1 MDMASNQPDNLAL
14 TAEQLREY
22 SAAFNADRANLVA
35 ANAAVS
41 NGILQAATSYRGV
54 RELPRTFSVELKQ
67 GSITSQEHSG
77 RCWMFASLNTL
88 RYELMHK
95 WNLDDFEFSE
105 SYLFFY
111 DKLEKS
117 NFYLENVLKTLDK
130 TTDSRIFEAV
140 NEGPADDGGWWQMF
154 VALVKKYG
162 LVPKEAY
169 PESSNSR
176 DSSAFEQYLNT
187 KLREFAAE
195 LRDAHQAGKS
205 VEELRSLKT
214 GQMSVVYRICAI
226 AMGEPPTSFDLLLRV
241 KDEGKD
247 DAKDDAK
254 ASESG
259 TKSGIDSRRQ
269 IVEHGITPQEFY
281 DLAIE
286 NNLYRC
292 SLPEEYGGWGLN
304 ELEILQVQEEFSRG
318 PGGMRMHLHYAMDL
332 NWRILDDYGS
342 PELKA
347 EYMSKFQNK
356 EVFTC
361 FALTEATGGTGA
373 DLHTMAVKDGDSYV
387 LNGEKT
393 LISHTD
399 CCEFAYVIAVTNPDS
414 DKDDRLSAFF
424 VPMDAPGFEVI
435 NMPHMMGCR
444 GAGHGDL
451 KFTNCRIDK
460 KYLLGREGQ
469 GLEIA
474 MHSLSV
480 SRAHIAASNL
490 GMAQRMLE
498 LSLAYAH
505 DRVTFGK
512 PIGTRQAIRVKI
524 ADMSMMVHALR
535 CMVYDFAKAYM
546 ENPTGEYI
554 EEKAAM
560 CKLFS
565 I

>member
-1 MDMASNQPDNLAL
+1 MSKL
-14 TAEQLREY
+14 TKEE
-22 SAAFNADRANLVA
+22 F
-35 ANAAVS
+35 
-41 NGILQAATSYRGV
+41 QAYLKQI
-54 RELPRTFSVELKQ
+54 REL
-67 GSITSQEHSG
+67 
-77 RCWMFASLNTL
+77 A
-88 RYELMHK
+88 
-95 WNLDDFEFSE
+95 
-105 SYLFFY
+105 
-111 DKLEKS
+111 
-117 NFYLENVLKTLDK
+117 
-130 TTDSRIFEAV
+130 
-140 NEGPADDGGWWQMF
+140 EGPLEEIQ
-154 VALVKKYG
+154 
-162 LVPKEAY
+162 KE
-169 PESSNSR
+169 
-176 DSSAFEQYLNT
+176 
-187 KLREFAAE
+187 
-195 LRDAHQAGKS
+195 
-205 VEELRSLKT
+205 VEVTNK
-214 GQMSVVYRICAI
+214 
-226 AMGEPPTSFDLLLRV
+226 F
-241 KDEGKD
+241 
-247 DAKDDAK
+247 
-254 ASESG
+254 
-259 TKSGIDSRRQ
+259 
-269 IVEHGITPQEFY
+269 PQEFY

-373 DLHTMAVKDGDSYV
+373 DLHTTAVKDGDSYV

-474 MHSLSV
+474 VSL
-480 SRAHIAASNL
+480 RTGL
-490 GMAQRMLE
+490 
-498 LSLAYAH
+498 
-505 DRVTFGK
+505 T
-512 PIGTRQAIRVKI
+512 AIKNG
-524 ADMSMMVHALR
+524 
-535 CMVYDFAKAYM
+535 F
-546 ENPTGEYI
+546 
-554 EEKAAM
+554 
-560 CKLFS
+560 
-565 I
+565 

>member
-226 AMGEPPTSFDLLLRV
+226 AMGEPPASFDLLLRV

-247 DAKDDAK
+247 EGKDDAK

-281 DLAIE
+281 AKYVGEDLDDFVSLTNSPLASTPYYRRYQLAFVGNVAEAAPMDFINVPLDVFRKAAVDQLTAGHPIWFACDCAQFSLRKAGIFDRGTVRVDELFGTEFASDKAHGLEYNDSRSNHAMTLTGVNLDKAGEPDRWKVE
-286 NNLYRC
+286 NSWGKDNGKDGYYVASGAWFDRYVQELIIRK
-292 SLPEEYGGWGLN
+292 EYLDERTLAAAGMAGWGV
-304 ELEILQVQEEFSRG
+304 VQHR
-318 PGGMRMHLHYAMDL
+318 PH
-332 NWRILDDYGS
+332 I
-342 PELKA
+342 
-347 EYMSKFQNK
+347 Q
-356 EVFTC
+356 EVPRD
-361 FALTEATGGTGA
+361 FAATGDFYIA
-373 DLHTMAVKDGDSYV
+373 
-387 LNGEKT
+387 
-393 LISHTD
+393 ISMR
-399 CCEFAYVIAVTNPDS
+399 S
-414 DKDDRLSAFF
+414 
-424 VPMDAPGFEVI
+424 
-435 NMPHMMGCR
+435 
-444 GAGHGDL
+444 
-451 KFTNCRIDK
+451 
-460 KYLLGREGQ
+460 
-469 GLEIA
+469 
-474 MHSLSV
+474 
-480 SRAHIAASNL
+480 
-490 GMAQRMLE
+490 
-498 LSLAYAH
+498 
-505 DRVTFGK
+505 
-512 PIGTRQAIRVKI
+512 
-524 ADMSMMVHALR
+524 MSQTTH
-535 CMVYDFAKAYM
+535 
-546 ENPTGEYI
+546 
-554 EEKAAM
+554 
-560 CKLFS
+560 FS
-565 I
+565 QPRFSG